1 MIHSRYIFVKSFVPR
16 QDYTTHRFMFSHV
29 HEVLFGVDDG
39 FFDKFW
45 GGVNHVPEVLDER
58 GARVCLR
65 AAETQ
70 ARTAAYTGGPAPH
83 LLNPRKN
90 I

>member
-1 MIHSRYIFVKSFVPR
+1 MIHSRYIFINRFVPR
-16 QDYTTHRFMFSHV
+16 QAYAAHRFMFSHV
-29 HEVLFGVDDG
+29 HQVLFVVDDG

-45 GGVNHVPEVLDER
+45 RGVNHVPEVLDGR
-58 GARVCLR
+58 GARVCFR